1 MSLEFYEV
9 WAQDDEGHEELV
21 ETTIVKKQALNL
33 AKQCLEKGYVAGIVY
48 EEDENGDPIEVERF
62 ERG

>member
-9 WAQDDEGHEELV
+9 WARDEDDHEELV
-21 ETTIVKKQALNL
+21 ETTIVKKQALEL
-33 AKQCLEKGYVAGIVY
+33 AKQCLEDGYVAGIVY
-48 EEDENGDPIEVERF
+48 QEDENGEPVELQRF

>member
-9 WAQDDEGHEELV
+9 WARDEDDHEELV
-21 ETTIVKKQALNL
+21 ETTIVKKQALEL
-33 AKQCLEKGYVAGIVY
+33 AKKCLEDGYVAGIVY
-48 EEDENGDPIEVERF
+48 QEDENGEPVEVQRF

>member
-9 WAQDDEGHEELV
+9 WARDEDDHEELV
-21 ETTIVKKQALNL
+21 ETTIVKKQALEL
-33 AKQCLEKGYVAGIVY
+33 AKKCLEDGYVAGIVY
-48 EEDENGDPIEVERF
+48 QEDDNGEPVEVQRF